1 MSLDPSDLDMMSDS
15 PNPLDAVEA
24 VLTTYNLDYI
34 RMDDDELVLSV
45 AGQCASYRLF
55 LTWQDEFEALQI
67 ICQFPT
73 HLKTNDEVA
82 MARLL
87 MAVNAQLWLGH
98 FELSDDGTMQF
109 RYTTL
114 LRAPLPGHGV
124 DHMNDLF
131 KLAVA
136 ECDRFYPAVKL
147 LCDDVMTPR
156 DALAFAMQDT
166 AGES

>member
-1 MSLDPSDLDMMSDS
+1 MSMDPNDFDLISDS

-24 VLTTYNLDYI
+24 VLSTYNLDYI

-45 AGQCASYRLF
+45 AGQLASYRLF

-67 ICQFPT
+67 ISQFPAN
-73 HLKTNDEVA
+73 LLCRNDA
-82 MARLL
+82 GMAHLL
-87 MAVNAQLWLGH
+87 MSANAQLWLGH
-98 FELSDDGTMQF
+98 FELSDENIMQF

-114 LRAPLPGHGV
+114 LRSPMPVHGV

-136 ECDRFYPAVKL
+136 ECDRFYPAVKMI
-147 LCDDVMTPR
+147 CEQAHAANDI
-156 DALAFAMQDT
+156 LAFAMQDT
-166 AGES
+166 VGQG

>member
-1 MSLDPSDLDMMSDS
+1 MSFDPSDYDIIGETH
-15 PNPLDAVEA
+15 NPLDAVEA
-24 VLTTYNLDYI
+24 VLSTYNLDYI

-45 AGQCASYRLF
+45 AGQLASYRLF

-73 HLKTNDEVA
+73 CLNCQNDDN

-87 MAVNAQLWLGH
+87 MTANAQLWLGH
-98 FELSDDGTMQF
+98 FELSDDNTMQF

-114 LRAPLPGHGV
+114 LRAPIPMHGV

-147 LCDDVMTPR
+147 ICEQKAPANDIL
-156 DALAFAMQDT
+156 ALAMQDT
-166 AGES
+166 VGQG